1 MVAIVIVRGNIAKLL
16 LPARQPRPNESRRP
30 IVSDEHE
37 RRLARLRVR
46 LARRLALR
54 DETIA
59 LPRSGLEYT
68 LLVPSDH
75 DRLLDEAEGDPEQQM
90 PYWAEIWPSGVALAD
105 LALARPAELVGR
117 PVLELGCGLGVTAIA
132 ALGVGADLL
141 ATDYSPL
148 SLDLCRHNTLHNAG
162 REPRTLEIN
171 WRDPPQELLA
181 RATAIRGFPIVLAAD
196 VLYEARDI
204 APLLALVGRTLAP
217 DGALWLAEPGRE
229 TARRFLAA
237 ATDAG
242 WRIATEHAEGPW
254 PDGNR
259 VRVGLH
265 TLRRP
270 EAR

>member
-1 MVAIVIVRGNIAKLL
+1 MSA
-16 LPARQPRPNESRRP
+16 
-30 IVSDEHE
+30 EHE
-37 RRLARLRVR
+37 RRLARLRAR

-59 LPRSGLEYT
+59 LPRSGREYA

-75 DRLLDEAEGDPEQQM
+75 DRLLDEAEDDPEQQM
-90 PYWAEIWPSGVALAD
+90 PYWAEIWPSGVALAE
-105 LALARPAELVGR
+105 LALARGAELAGR
-117 PVLELGCGLGVTAIA
+117 PVLEIGCGLGVTATA
-132 ALGVGADLL
+132 ALAAGADLL

-148 SLDLCRHNTLHNAG
+148 SLDLCRHNTLRNAG
-162 REPRTLEIN
+162 REPHTLEIN
-171 WRDPPQELLA
+171 WREPRPKLLA
-181 RATAIRGFPIVLAAD
+181 RAEALRGYPVILAAD
-196 VLYEARDI
+196 VLYEARDVE
-204 APLLALVGRTLAP
+204 PLLALVGRLLAP

-242 WRIATEHAEGPW
+242 WHVATEHAEGPW